1 LNNFKEKAWLTGRFI
16 KFTLHAG
23 NRYHIHSPFLYS
35 FVAEVLRKDKKIEAA
50 GKIESL
56 RKDCLNSNEIINKT
70 DYGHNRQK
78 PGVISYP
85 VLVKQ
90 IASSSL
96 SAPRQARRLFRLAK
110 FTGAGRILE
119 IGTSLG
125 LTSSYLAFANPGG
138 KVITLEGCPE
148 LSRKAREHFTRLGID
163 NTELIEGRFEE
174 TLDKALEKLGS
185 VDLVYIDGNHR
196 KEALLDYFERCMNY
210 VNNNSV
216 IVCDD
221 IHSSREMEQ
230 AWEEITG
237 KKEVTV
243 SLDLFF
249 SGWVFFRK
257 ESSRQHFR
265 LRYV

>member
-1 LNNFKEKAWLTGRFI
+1 LNKFTEKAWITGRFI
-16 KFTLHAG
+16 KFILHAG

-35 FVAEVLRKDKKIEAA
+35 FVAEVLRNTKPVEAAAKIEN
-50 GKIESL
+50 L
-56 RKDCLNSNEIINKT
+56 RKDCLNSHEIIQKT
-70 DYGHNRQK
+70 DFGQNKKK
-78 PGVISYP
+78 PGVIHYP
-85 VLVKQ
+85 VKVKE
-90 IASSSL
+90 IAASSL

-125 LTSSYLAFANPGG
+125 LTASYLALANPNG

-148 LSRKAREHFTRLGID
+148 LSRKAREHFTLLGID
-163 NTELIEGRFEE
+163 NAELLEGRFED
-174 TLDKALEKLGS
+174 TLDKALEKLGT

-196 KEALLDYFERCMNY
+196 KEALLNYFERCMNY
-210 VNNNSV
+210 VHNNSV

-237 KKEVTV
+237 RKEVTV